1 MAVVLAM
8 NWWAMAL
15 RGIVA
20 ILFAALTFFTP
31 GITIAFLVFLFG
43 GYALV
48 DGILAIIS
56 AVRAVHG
63 HRRWGSFLLE
73 GVVGIAFGLFTFFV
87 PGLTL
92 LFLIYLVGAWAIVTG
107 ALEIAAAVRL
117 RQHIAGEWLLGL
129 MGVVSILF
137 GVAIYAAPVAGAVVI
152 AWWIG
157 AYALVFGILLLTL
170 AFRLRAHR
178 ERLTT
183 QTVQA

>member
-1 MAVVLAM
+1 MAFVLAT
-8 NWWAMAL
+8 NWWALAL

-20 ILFAALTFFTP
+20 ILFAALTFFIP
-31 GITIAFLVFLFG
+31 GITITFLVLLFG

-48 DGILAIIS
+48 DGILAITS

-63 HRRWGSFLLE
+63 RRRWGAFLLE
-73 GVVGIAFGLFTFFV
+73 GVVGIAFGLFTFVV
-87 PGLTL
+87 PSLTL

-107 ALEIAAAVRL
+107 VLEIAAAVRL
-117 RQHIAGEWLLGL
+117 RRHIAGEWLLGL
-129 MGVVSILF
+129 MGLVSILF

-152 AWWIG
+152 ALWIG
-157 AYALVFGILLLTL
+157 AYALVFGVLLLTL

-183 QTVQA
+183 QALSA